1 MTTGIFFRMSV
12 IRNDL
17 DRLTKDLK
25 ERYNCRVVTL
35 TSESTDGESVHM
47 GYKVSNSAGVF
58 DVLMPYE
65 KNERKEY
72 AIIDNTWSVNHIQ
85 TGEVTDGYKTLG
97 QAMEYIASKDVK

>member
-17 DRLTKDLK
+17 DRFSQDMK

-35 TSESTDGESVHM
+35 INESADKESVHM
-47 GYKVSNSAGVF
+47 GYCVSNSAGVF
-58 DVLMPYE
+58 NVLMPYE
-65 KNERKEY
+65 KNERNEY
-72 AIIDNTWSVNHIQ
+72 AVTDNTWTVTHIQ

-97 QAMEYIASKDVK
+97 HAMEYILSKDVD

>member
-17 DRLTKDLK
+17 DRFTQAMK
-25 ERYNCRVVTL
+25 ERYNCRVVTYI
-35 TSESTDGESVHM
+35 SESIDGESVHM
-47 GYKVSNSAGVF
+47 GYSVSNSAGVF
-58 DVLMPYE
+58 QVLMPYE

-72 AIIDNTWSVNHIQ
+72 AVIDNTWSVNHIQ

-97 QAMEYIASKDVK
+97 QAMEYISSKDVK